1 MCVVLLLYLCCTWMS
16 WTSARTQVLC
26 LTLSQWPKALEMATQ
41 SLQLSPVRKLLKNT
55 IPSHHQ
61 FTPVYVCNTCTTYC
75 NGLWHDTVCSMC
87 PRPSGWRSLCVYNS
101 CWEYAVLCR
110 VSYVWTQT
118 REMCPS
124 LPDRCC
130 NSIIYAAYTT
140 CVWCAYININD
151 GTM

>member
-61 FTPVYVCNTCTTYC
+61 FTPVYVCNTQRTAMLSDMTLCA
-75 NGLWHDTVCSMC
+75 VCVQ
-87 PRPSGWRSLCVYNS
+87 SLVDDALYVYIHNS